1 MKSPLSARVAVA
13 SLFLIAASGLA
24 AQNLAIVNGKP
35 VPSSR
40 MDNLVREVAKSG
52 QPITDEM
59 KGKIKDELILREIFV
74 QEAEKRGL
82 AATPEYAGQMDLAR
96 QSVLI
101 KALIEDQQKTLTV
114 SDADIKAEYDRFA
127 SQAGG
132 KEYKARHILVD
143 KEKDARDII
152 AKIKKGAKFED
163 MAKKMSKDKGSAVN
177 GGNLDWVNPTSL
189 VKEFSDAMVGLKKG
203 QMTPT
208 PVKSQFG
215 FHIIRLDD
223 ERSQEL
229 PKLEDVKPQI
239 EQQLKQQK
247 MAGFQDE
254 LRKKAKVE

>member
-40 MDNLVREVAKSG
+40 MDYMIRLVQESG
-52 QPITDEM
+52 QPITDEL
-59 KGKIKDELILREIFV
+59 KGRIKEEVIQNEVFV

-82 AATPEYAGQMDLAR
+82 AATPEFAAR
-96 QSVLI
+96 LDTTRQALLI
-101 KALIEDQQKTLTV
+101 RALIEDQQKALPV

-163 MAKKMSKDKGSAVN
+163 MAKKMSKDKGSAVD
-177 GGNLDWVNPTSL
+177 GGNLDWVNPGSL

-203 QMTPT
+203 QMTPA

-223 ERSQEL
+223 ERSQQM
-229 PKLEDVKPQI
+229 PTLEEVKPQI
-239 EQQLKQQK
+239 EQRLTQQRLES
-247 MAGFQDE
+247 FRNE